1 MISFH
6 SGVDCLDVCLWTT
19 KSLFS
24 AACARLSILK
34 YHDIL
39 QSEARREARRAL
51 LFETESTRH
60 GTFKWCRVKYKV
72 YEKVV
77 LEDSPSTDMDSSFK
91 SFVLLWSVTLLPLEA
106 VNRAEWFVIA
116 AQQGELNPINLLLP
130 SCQFCAALIFLHR
143 IWSTYKQN
151 NNEFFDLFISPVL
164 CALISYWLSTLLHG
178 LSMLPPLWVEGENSS
193 FMCTI
198 TPLLGKEGNWKY
210 LPSCKSLALP
220 LARDELNQRSKL
232 CSARWLAL

>member
-6 SGVDCLDVCLWTT
+6 SGADCLDVCLRTT

-39 QSEARREARRAL
+39 QSEARRAL

-60 GTFKWCRVKYKV
+60 GSFKWCGVKHKV
-72 YEKVV
+72 YGKVV
-77 LEDSPSTDMDSSFK
+77 LEDSLSIDMDSSFK

-106 VNRAEWFVIA
+106 ANRAEWFEIA

-130 SCQFCAALIFLHR
+130 SCHFCVVLIFLHC
-143 IWSTYKQN
+143 IWSTYEHS
-151 NNEFFDLFISPVL
+151 NNEFFQFILNKWMQHISPVL
-164 CALISYWLSTLLHG
+164 CALISY
-178 LSMLPPLWVEGENSS
+178 
-193 FMCTI
+193 
-198 TPLLGKEGNWKY
+198 
-210 LPSCKSLALP
+210 
-220 LARDELNQRSKL
+220 
-232 CSARWLAL
+232 